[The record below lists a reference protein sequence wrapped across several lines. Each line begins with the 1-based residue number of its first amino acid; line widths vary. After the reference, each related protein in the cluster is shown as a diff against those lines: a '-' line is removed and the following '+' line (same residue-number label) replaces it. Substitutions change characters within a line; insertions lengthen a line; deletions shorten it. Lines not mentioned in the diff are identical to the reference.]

1 MCKPSLYVAL
11 AIGATLPGFCLRLP
25 GTHVAAVLEAVM
37 IFGAVLG
44 AGFLLSWGGEAA
56 GNSAKVI
63 ATGQEGSPWFL
74 LNASRRAFAERLKFS
89 SDLVGGE
96 GHLLSAVP
104 GIAITGWRVVPFM
117 GFLFFVPFTL
127 RAQSSSPNSTN
138 NLLWTEASVEGKIGR
153 KFYYDLDFQYR
164 RQADASNVPGGSRYN
179 LLKHP
184 SEMVLRPF
192 ITYKVDSSLSLA
204 LSPLGWYGKWEPVA
218 NQGLFFT
225 PELRL
230 VPQIIYK
237 HPLGPLRL
245 EHRGRYEFR
254 WGGEK
259 HLVPDGSDLD
269 EGYSFADTNKKGRIR
284 YRLKAALPLSQ
295 NRPATP
301 KIAVSAY
308 NELFV
313 SVGKYVPLADRWNQ
327 NRAFLGLDYTLRSD
341 ITLEAGYINQVLF
354 QGQSNG
360 QRVNHILSL
369 SIQANDLNRFFKH
382 NP

>member
-1 MCKPSLYVAL
+1 MRKPSLYVAL
-11 AIGATLPGFCLRLP
+11 AIGATLPGFCLCLP
-25 GTHVAAVLEAVM
+25 STHGVPVLEAVVF
-37 IFGAVLG
+37 FGAILG
-44 AGFLLSWGGEAA
+44 TSCLLSW
-56 GNSAKVI
+56 SAKATGYIAKVD
-63 ATGQEGSPWFL
+63 ATGQNGTLRFL
-74 LNASRRAFAERLKFS
+74 LNAFRVCTERLKFPS
-89 SDLVGGE
+89 NIIGSE
-96 GHLLSAVP
+96 GHLLPAEP
-104 GIAITGWRVVPFM
+104 GIWRVLSFM

-164 RQADASNVPGGSRYN
+164 RQADASNVPGGSRYH

-218 NQGLFFT
+218 SQELFFT

-254 WGGEK
+254 WSGEK
-259 HLVPDGSDLD
+259 HRVPDGSDLD

-284 YRLKAALPLSQ
+284 YRLKTALPLFQ

-301 KIAVSAY
+301 KMAISAY
-308 NELFV
+308 DELFV
-313 SVGKYVPLADRWNQ
+313 SVGEYVPPADRWNQ

-354 QGQSNG
+354 QGQNNG
-360 QRVNHILSL
+360 QRVNHVLSV